1 MREHDTICELV
12 SYPAR
17 WCHTIENEPPCG
29 GACKKAQRFNR
40 CEGCPTAEEVTG
52 RVKGVNP
59 IGRSQPDRE
68 QSTRSEGVDSSRS
81 GAHLT
86 PHEYSR
92 IRRPTSGLR
101 RRDTSA
107 GPGHRPAPP
116 VAAASGRAVTP
127 VGDAA
132 VPMGICEVVA
142 THGNQAPPVGGR
154 RKVRRARARFET
166 WRRAN
171 RGRQGS
177 RAT

>member
-1 MREHDTICELV
+1 MTP
-12 SYPAR
+12 SAS
-17 WCHTIENEPPCG
+17 WCHTPP
-29 GACKKAQRFNR
+29 
-40 CEGCPTAEEVTG
+40 G
-52 RVKGVNP
+52 RVTPLRTSHRAKARARRHNASIGVKDARRP
-59 IGRSQPDRE
+59 KRRPVALE
-68 QSTRSEGVDSSRS
+68 ESTRSEGVDFSRS

-107 GPGHRPAPP
+107 GPGHRQAPP

-142 THGNQAPPVGGR
+142 THRKQAPPVGGR
-154 RKVRRARARFET
+154 RRGRRARARFKT
-166 WRRAN
+166 RRRAN

-177 RAT
+177 RATGASGPGTPAEP